1 MISKN
6 IACVLQQVKGYQQ
19 QKNSLLVVSTSI
31 YFLDS
36 FFSIPNAD
44 AQINGGW
51 LFRMTWLK

>member
-44 AQINGGW
+44 A
-51 LFRMTWLK
+51 